1 MSLLRVF
8 NNVKGGKY
16 LLNLTKVSSIDLTN
30 KTISFT
36 LAHERNNIM
45 GSFLWITG
53 GKNRTLNYVY
63 NSAEEAQ
70 KEFDNIIKDLNN
82 YYKK

>member
-1 MSLLRVF
+1 MSLLRIL
-8 NNVKGGKY
+8 NNGKGGKY
-16 LLNLTKVSSIDLTN
+16 LLNLTKVSTIDLTN
-30 KTISFT
+30 NTISFT
-36 LAHERNNIM
+36 LAHDRNNIM
-45 GSFLWITG
+45 GSLIWITG
-53 GKNRTLNYVY
+53 GENRTLNYVY